1 MDMFKVLSRGAKISS
16 KHQQDLDLFRQTPK
30 TSKNKDH
37 DIERK
42 LNFFSKPTKRVV
54 QAAQAAADE
63 VENVELVIN
72 SEEDA
77 AAHRASHR
85 IKASGTDL
93 PLPIASF
100 TDLVRLANPQ
110 KPVLR
115 NLERL
120 GFSTPTPIQSE
131 AIPALLNH
139 RDMIACAP
147 TGSGKTLAF
156 VIPLINSIA
165 AIKSKGV
172 KAVIVSPTRELATQI
187 YEVAVQASRGLDLQI
202 GVVNKALLA
211 KLRNNNAGA
220 KQNLDLVISTPLRLI
235 EALKNQLL
243 DLSPA
248 QFLVLDEADRL
259 LGDGFVEQTDEIV
272 ASCSNASLVKAIFS
286 ATMPANVEDLA
297 NSIMHSPVRIIVGYK
312 EAASGTVEQS
322 LQFCGNEHGK
332 LHAIRQMLMGG
343 EVVPPILVFVQSIAR
358 AKALF
363 HELLYD
369 KVNVDV
375 IHSELSQN
383 QRDRVVKSFKQGDI
397 WVLICTDVLAR
408 GIDFHGVNLVI
419 NYDIPQS
426 GQSYVHRIGRTG
438 RAGRKGKAVT
448 LYTKQDVPTL
458 RPVLNIMKQSGCEI
472 SDWLLES
479 TQKRKHKHNVIDRDQ
494 ISTVPRAFKK
504 QRKRKQEIIEGS
516 KRRAHKAASKS
527 E

>member
-1 MDMFKVLSRGAKISS
+1 MDMFKVLARGAKIRG
-16 KHQQDLDLFRQTPK
+16 KHQNDLELFRQTPK
-30 TSKNKDH
+30 TSFRKEH
-37 DIERK
+37 DLERK
-42 LNFFSKPTKRVV
+42 LHFFSKPAKRTV
-54 QAAQAAADE
+54 QVSKAPEDDLD
-63 VENVELVIN
+63 NVELVIN

-77 AAHRASHR
+77 ASHRASHR
-85 IKASGTDL
+85 IKVTGTDL

-110 KPVLR
+110 PPVLR

-120 GFSTPTPIQSE
+120 GFSDPTPIQSE
-131 AIPALLNH
+131 AIPALSNH
-139 RDMIACAP
+139 RDLIACAP

-156 VIPLINSIA
+156 VIPIINSIA
-165 AIKSKGV
+165 AMKNKGV

-187 YEVAVQASRGLDLQI
+187 YEVAVQTSRGLDLSI
-202 GVVNKALLA
+202 GVVNKSLLA

-220 KQNLDLVISTPLRLI
+220 KQHMDLVISTPLRLI
-235 EALKNQLL
+235 EALKTQLL
-243 DLSPA
+243 DLSTT

-272 ASCSNASLVKAIFS
+272 ASCTNNSLVKAIFS

-297 NSIMHSPVRIIVGYK
+297 NSIMHSAVRVIVGYK
-312 EAASGTVEQS
+312 EAASDTIEQS

-332 LHAIRQMLMGG
+332 LHAIRQMLTGG

-375 IHSELSQN
+375 IHSELTQN
-383 QRDRVVKSFKQGDI
+383 QRDRVVNNFKQGDI

-419 NYDIPQS
+419 NYDVPQN
-426 GQSYVHRIGRTG
+426 GQAYVHRIGRTG

-448 LYTKQDVPTL
+448 LYTKQDVATL
-458 RPVLNIMKQSGCEI
+458 RPILNIMKQSGCEI

-479 TQKRKHKHNVIDRDQ
+479 TRQRKNKRNIIERDQ
-494 ISTVPRAFKK
+494 ISTVPRVFKK

-516 KRRAHKAASKS
+516 KRRAQKS
-527 E
+527 SAKE